1 MKLYVSFGHKWNLRK
16 SFMVF
21 EDMTEKQVRK
31 YMDDNYNNE
40 YAFIY
45 SEEDALPQIEEY
57 GLSLVQPG
65 VRLEQQF

>member
-45 SEEDALPQIEEY
+45 SEEDALPQIE
-57 GLSLVQPG
+57 
-65 VRLEQQF
+65 